1 MLKSINKKKNIWN
14 SVKSIFRSSKE
25 NKFNSEYNNFD
36 NLLNRQ
42 RSIIHYI
49 HALIRE
55 ANPDTAIQNILNE
68 LLDFLK
74 VDHVS
79 IIEYDMEN
87 KVTNCTYEALKE
99 GIPGI
104 KETCRALPIS
114 QFTWW
119 TEQIIKD
126 IPIVIPRIEQMP
138 SKAALAK
145 QKMVEQGVKS
155 IIVVPFI
162 SKNNGLGYICADTI
176 QEYRDWSNDD
186 YQWFCSISNVISIYI
201 ELRRRETERIKAQI
215 QIHEFE
221 QLFNLIA
228 DHAKVGYAQ
237 YNIINKQGYAADSW
251 FENVGVA
258 PGTSLKETLENKTY
272 IHPDDREI
280 IDKFSQ
286 QILTGE
292 ANTLRANIRIMR
304 KDNKISWSCFNC
316 VVRDYRPKDGIVE
329 ILSINYDITE
339 LKDMEISLIEAR
351 NKAETSDRLKS
362 AFLANMSHEIRTPLN
377 SIIGFSDLLVHC
389 EDAEE
394 RQQYVEIIRRNNTIL
409 LQLISDILDISKIES
424 GTFEFNMQNIEIRFM
439 CAEIIKS
446 YQTETTDNVKIQL
459 EEGLQEFY
467 IKSDKNRITQIIS
480 NFINNAIKFTEE
492 GSITLGYQLI
502 PGHEV
507 KFYVRDTG
515 IGIPADKMETI
526 FERFVKLNCFMPGT
540 GLGLPICKSIVE
552 QLGGNIGVDSKEG
565 EGSCFWFTYPAT
577 PTT

>member
-1 MLKSINKKKNIWN
+1 MLRSTSKKKSIWNKII
-14 SVKSIFRSSKE
+14 SVFRQSEENTSKSEF
-25 NKFNSEYNNFD
+25 NNFD
-36 NLLNRQ
+36 NLLIRQ

-55 ANPDTAIQNILNE
+55 ADPDTAIQNILNE
-68 LLDFLK
+68 LLNFLD

-87 KVTNCTYEALKE
+87 KVTNCTYEALKD

-104 KETCRALPIS
+104 KDTCRALPIS

-126 IPIVIPRIEQMP
+126 IPIVIPKIEQM
-138 SKAALAK
+138 SAKAALAK

-162 SKNNGLGYICADTI
+162 SQNNGLGYICADTI
-176 QEYRDWSNDD
+176 HHYRDWSNDD
-186 YQWFCSISNVISIYI
+186 YQWFFSFSNVISIYI
-201 ELRRRETERIKAQI
+201 ELRRRESERIKAQI
-215 QIHEFE
+215 QIQEFE
-221 QLFNLIA
+221 QLFKLIA
-228 DHAKVGYAQ
+228 NHAKVGYAQ
-237 YNIINKQGYAADSW
+237 YNVINKQGYAADSW
-251 FENVGVA
+251 FENVGA
-258 PGTSLKETLENKTY
+258 TPGTSLKELLEKKTY
-272 IHPDDREI
+272 IYPDDREI
-280 IDKFSQ
+280 IDTFSRQ
-286 QILTGE
+286 ALAGE
-292 ANTLRANIRIMR
+292 VNTLRANIRIMR
-304 KDNKISWSCFNC
+304 ENGKISWSCFNC
-316 VVRDYRPKDGIVE
+316 VVRDYRPENGIVE

-339 LKDMEISLIEAR
+339 LKDMEESLIEAR

-389 EDAEE
+389 DDAEE
-394 RQQYVEIIRRNNTIL
+394 RQQYAEIIRRNNTIL
-409 LQLISDILDISKIES
+409 LQLITDILDISKIES

-446 YQTETTDNVKIQL
+446 YQTETTDSVVIQL

-467 IKSDKNRITQIIS
+467 IKSDKNRISQIIS
-480 NFINNAIKFTEE
+480 NFINNAIKFTEK
-492 GSITLGYQLI
+492 GSITLGYQLTSE
-502 PGHEV
+502 HEV

-515 IGIPADKMETI
+515 IGIPSDKTEAI

-540 GLGLPICKSIVE
+540 GLGLPICKSIIE
-552 QLGGNIGVDSKEG
+552 QLGGSIGVCSKEG
-565 EGSCFWFTYPAT
+565 EGACFWFTHPTPAT
-577 PTT
+577 